1 MSQKFIDIWKCD
13 LTVTPFNCNIYVC
26 VSLITLMIITAT
38 LTVIIL
44 LLPKNVLDNTALHR
58 IAVERLHLENPSFQ
72 QINHLVRKHIRSFF
86 SLSPSL
92 SSLVLPLLP
101 SSPWSFLSS
110 PSSLLPLPFLSPSSP
125 LPPPFLFRPPRLVP
139 SSPSISFI
147 SLYFSFLSSPI
158 ISSQSQLGHSH
169 YTNSLRCCQSWC
181 HVAAGLYRDVSQ
193 YDHIADTGIHEQ
205 WPDRA
210 NQFTHPDS
218 KVTLP
223 HDGLYPPYYRLTG
236 LCSSYSVHSPLQLS
250 FYSHQKFIYMKM
262 RNSTE
267 TGWSSLFNSDI
278 GGL

>member
-1 MSQKFIDIWKCD
+1 MVVRCLFLFFFVFFCFV
-13 LTVTPFNCNIYVC
+13 LFFFVFFFND
-26 VSLITLMIITAT
+26 TAT
-38 LTVIIL
+38 TEIYTLSL
-44 LLPKNVLDNTALHR
+44 HDALP
-58 IAVERLHLENPSFQ
+58 I
-72 QINHLVRKHIRSFF
+72 
-86 SLSPSL
+86 
-92 SSLVLPLLP
+92 
-101 SSPWSFLSS
+101 
-110 PSSLLPLPFLSPSSP
+110 
-125 LPPPFLFRPPRLVP
+125 
-139 SSPSISFI
+139 SPSISFI